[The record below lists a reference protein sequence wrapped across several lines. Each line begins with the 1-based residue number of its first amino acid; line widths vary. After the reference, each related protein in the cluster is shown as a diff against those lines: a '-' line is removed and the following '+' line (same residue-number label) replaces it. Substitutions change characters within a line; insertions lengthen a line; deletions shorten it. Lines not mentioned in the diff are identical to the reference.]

1 MPGQNNKPAK
11 ENKQKR
17 ISHSIQRNK
26 WYQQVFKGGGSSGS
40 LHLIHSEKI
49 SFSVAVVKTYVKYDK
64 VSNHGQLCCAVSL
77 VKHKCLEKE
86 PSSLHFEKLGGLV
99 GTCYQQL
106 WQRQQFGEEPG
117 RH

>member
-1 MPGQNNKPAK
+1 M
-11 ENKQKR
+11 
-17 ISHSIQRNK
+17 QRNK

-40 LHLIHSEKI
+40 LHLIHSEQI
-49 SFSVAVVKTYVKYDK
+49 SFSVAVVKRSIKCDK
-64 VSNHGQLCCAVSL
+64 VSNHGQFCCAASL

-86 PSSLHFEKLGGLV
+86 PSFLHFEKLVGLV

-106 WQRQQFGEEPG
+106 WQQQQSGGEPG